1 VNIFLTR
8 MKKLGHREAVS
19 SQDGG
24 WRQWKGPNRAPERDG
39 NVSYT
44 GHKDLE

>member
-1 VNIFLTR
+1 MNIFLIR

-24 WRQWKGPNRAPERDG
+24 GPNRAPERDG